1 MLYSQYADAC
11 RNRIL
16 RIWPESGLGLFRLWK
31 AAVSFTYRPDGGG
44 HRRRIAMYFIGLDI
58 GTTGAKALL
67 VDEIG
72 RVIRK
77 GYRGYRVISDGAKIE
92 QNADDWVVYGCA
104 SIRDAMEGTPP
115 EKIAGI
121 SLSTQGA
128 STAAVTRDGHPLGNA
143 LTWMDSRSQPEAD
156 ELARALGETYLYRHT
171 GWRITPTLDAAKIL
185 YFKRTLASGEPM
197 IFLSTLEYMN
207 LFLTDR
213 PVSDPSNACIR
224 QIFDIN
230 TGRYDERIL
239 SLIGAR
245 TDELPQILPAAS
257 LVGGLSARAAQ
268 STGLLAGT
276 PVYNGAH
283 DQYCASIGTGAAQRG
298 ELLISAGTTWVV
310 LGVDDHPVFSRSF
323 IAPGIHPVTG
333 LYGNM
338 ASLIG
343 SGSSLQWLKENFVS
357 ESFREVDSIA
367 ALRTEKTKNLF
378 YFPYPAGATYPLW
391 NRNLRAAFTG
401 LSLEHDRFD
410 LARAIMEGVAFNVRR
425 TLSDFTDNG
434 FSLQGL
440 RILGGASR
448 SEFWCRLLA
457 SAVEHD
463 LLVSSEPDACGMGA
477 AMIAAVG
484 CGAFSNLSDAGARM
498 ASPTQTVSLDDSLA
512 LELNRKFQEYERMRR
527 CVMAYYD

>member
-197 IFLSTLEYMN
+197 MFLSTLEYMN

-230 TGRYDERIL
+230 TGKYDERIL
-239 SLIGAR
+239 SLIGA
-245 TDELPQILPAAS
+245 
-257 LVGGLSARAAQ
+257 
-268 STGLLAGT
+268 
-276 PVYNGAH
+276 
-283 DQYCASIGTGAAQRG
+283 
-298 ELLISAGTTWVV
+298 
-310 LGVDDHPVFSRSF
+310 
-323 IAPGIHPVTG
+323 
-333 LYGNM
+333 
-338 ASLIG
+338 
-343 SGSSLQWLKENFVS
+343 
-357 ESFREVDSIA
+357 
-367 ALRTEKTKNLF
+367 
-378 YFPYPAGATYPLW
+378 
-391 NRNLRAAFTG
+391 
-401 LSLEHDRFD
+401 
-410 LARAIMEGVAFNVRR
+410 
-425 TLSDFTDNG
+425 
-434 FSLQGL
+434 
-440 RILGGASR
+440 
-448 SEFWCRLLA
+448 
-457 SAVEHD
+457 
-463 LLVSSEPDACGMGA
+463 
-477 AMIAAVG
+477 
-484 CGAFSNLSDAGARM
+484 
-498 ASPTQTVSLDDSLA
+498 
-512 LELNRKFQEYERMRR
+512 
-527 CVMAYYD
+527 